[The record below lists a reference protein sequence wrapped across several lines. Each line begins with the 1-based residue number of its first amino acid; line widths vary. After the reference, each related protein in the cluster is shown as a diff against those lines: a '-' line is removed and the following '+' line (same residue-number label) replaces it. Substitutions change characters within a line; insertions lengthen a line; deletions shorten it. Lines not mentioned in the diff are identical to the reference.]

1 MKPID
6 FETHIVEEQKQP
18 FIRYLL
24 SMRPGNPPKLLNANW
39 HSNIEI
45 LYCVN
50 GSGEVLYNTQ
60 PVEMHEG
67 DIIVI
72 NSNIFHDI
80 LRNSTCDFYVFI
92 IDDAFCYENAIDPE
106 KIVFEECIRDPIAT
120 ESIEAIN
127 AIFDDTDNILKIPEL
142 RHAILGFL
150 IYLCKHH
157 VKSETFATANS
168 SKIEKIKTIITYLK
182 SHFTEKLTLDQIAE
196 DNHVSKS
203 YLVHEFKRYTGQT
216 ILEYIHTLRCINAQS
231 LIRNGMNVSTAAISS
246 GFENLSYF
254 ARIYKKIMTTLP
266 SQEKI

>member
-60 PVEMHEG
+60 LVELHEG

-80 LRNSTCDFYVFI
+80 LRNSTCDFYVLI

-127 AIFDDTDNILKIPEL
+127 AIYDNTDNTLKIPEL
-142 RHAILGFL
+142 RHAILGLL

-168 SKIEKIKTIITYLK
+168 SKIEKIITYLK

-254 ARIYKKIMTTLP
+254 SRTYKKIMTTLP